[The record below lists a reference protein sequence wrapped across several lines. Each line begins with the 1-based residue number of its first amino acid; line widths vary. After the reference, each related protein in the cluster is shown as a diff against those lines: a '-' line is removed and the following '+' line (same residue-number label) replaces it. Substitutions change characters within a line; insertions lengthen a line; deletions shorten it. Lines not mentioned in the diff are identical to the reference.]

1 MKIRDMISKGEPTV
15 SFEIFPPKSSYSLD
29 TVFDTL
35 HDLND
40 LHPDFISVTYG
51 AGGTAQS
58 NTVEIASRI
67 KKDFGIESIAHLTG
81 CTSTKEGMKRTLA
94 SIKDSGIE
102 NILALRGDIP
112 QEKLADKNW
121 NPEYRYASELIDDI
135 KAAGDFSIGAACYPE
150 GHVDSINKVDDL
162 KNLKRKM
169 DHGADF
175 MITQLFYDND
185 LFYQFKEKLDLVGIE
200 QPVIAGILPVLNIKQ
215 VKRIQEISGC
225 NLPPKFLRILERYEH
240 DPASLQEAGIAYA
253 VDQIID
259 LLSSGV
265 DGVHIYT
272 MNKPDATRR
281 IMENISCVRKA
292 VCRKEPQR

>member
-35 HDLND
+35 HDLKD

-112 QEKLADKNW
+112 AGKIGGQEL
-121 NPEYRYASELIDDI
+121 E
-135 KAAGDFSIGAACYPE
+135 
-150 GHVDSINKVDDL
+150 
-162 KNLKRKM
+162 
-169 DHGADF
+169 
-175 MITQLFYDND
+175 T
-185 LFYQFKEKLDLVGIE
+185 GIPLCFRAHRRH
-200 QPVIAGILPVLNIKQ
+200 Q
-215 VKRIQEISGC
+215 SGRRFFNRSC
-225 NLPPKFLRILERYEH
+225 
-240 DPASLQEAGIAYA
+240 
-253 VDQIID
+253 
-259 LLSSGV
+259 LLSGRACRFHKQSG
-265 DGVHIYT
+265 
-272 MNKPDATRR
+272 
-281 IMENISCVRKA
+281 
-292 VCRKEPQR
+292 